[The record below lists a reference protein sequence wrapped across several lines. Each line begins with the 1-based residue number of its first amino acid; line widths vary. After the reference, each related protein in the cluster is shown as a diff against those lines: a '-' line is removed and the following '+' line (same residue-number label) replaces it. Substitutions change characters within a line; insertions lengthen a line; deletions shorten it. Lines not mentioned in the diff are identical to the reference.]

1 MRKLSGTEKNVT
13 YGKTHSETVLRCLW
27 KSNKN
32 DLKEKTS

>member
-13 YGKTHSETVLRCLW
+13 YGKKHSATVLRHFW

-32 DLKEKTS
+32 DL